1 MSPSEP
7 LGIFGGTFDPVHFG
21 HLRLAEEARE
31 QLKLSQVMWIP
42 AGQPPLR
49 DVPQTPGA
57 DRLEMVRRAIG
68 GQSAFVL
75 EDAEVLAPQPSY
87 TVDTLRR
94 LRMQYGAAK
103 PLVLLLGADAF
114 GRLEAWKQ
122 WRELFSLAHI
132 AVATRP
138 GHESEL
144 GAGSTALDHEF
155 KQRLA
160 PTEALTLCHAGA
172 IVPFT
177 IAALD
182 ISATG
187 IRHGIALGTSPRYL
201 VPAEVLDY
209 IDQHSLYR

>member
-1 MSPSEP
+1 MSQSEL
-7 LGIFGGTFDPVHFG
+7 LGIFGGTFDPVHLG

-31 QLKLSQVMWIP
+31 QLNLNQVVWIP

-49 DVPQTPGA
+49 DVPQTQGI

-68 GQSAFVL
+68 QQPAFTL
-75 EDAEVLAPQPSY
+75 DDSEVLAPQPSY

-94 LRMQYGAAK
+94 LRRHYGAQK

-114 GRLEAWKQ
+114 ARLAAWKD
-122 WRELFSLAHI
+122 WRELFVLTHL
-132 AVATRP
+132 AVASRP
-138 GHESEL
+138 GHESKV

-155 KQRLA
+155 RQRSASAAALKQS
-160 PTEALTLCHAGA
+160 PAGA

-177 IAALD
+177 ITALD
-182 ISATG
+182 ISATA
-187 IRHGIALGTSPRYL
+187 IRHAIEHGNSPRYL
-201 VPAEVLDY
+201 VPVEVLDY